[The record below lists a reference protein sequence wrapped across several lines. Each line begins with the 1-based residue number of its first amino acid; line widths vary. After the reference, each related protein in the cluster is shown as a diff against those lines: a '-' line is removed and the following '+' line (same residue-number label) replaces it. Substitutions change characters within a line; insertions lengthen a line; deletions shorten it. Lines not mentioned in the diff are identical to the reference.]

1 MSNQV
6 APTKDLRAFVESPAV
21 KSRLQEMLG
30 KRATQFTTSLLQV
43 VNSNKLLQNAS
54 KESIYT
60 AAMTAAVLDLP
71 IQNNLGYAWI
81 VPYNKEAQF
90 QIGWKGL
97 VQLAQR
103 SGQYKSIGVLEV
115 YENQF
120 ESFNALTEEL
130 KGNFDLAP
138 DGKVVGYA
146 AYFKLVNGFEKTTY
160 WSLSQVT
167 AHGLKYSKSFKFGPW
182 KDNFDAMAKKTVLKS
197 LLSKWGPM
205 SVDVQMQI
213 AMKADQAVVT
223 DVTNETVDVE
233 YVDQS
238 EPMDAEEKR
247 IREVI
252 QSFTEKSDAISFVD
266 GLDLATADKYSAE
279 IEEELLKFVEQ

>member
-1 MSNQV
+1 MSTQV

-160 WSLSQVT
+160 WSLGQVT

-205 SVDVQMQI
+205 SVDMQMQI

-266 GLDLATADKYSAE
+266 GLDFATADKYSAE

>member
-1 MSNQV
+1 
-6 APTKDLRAFVESPAV
+6 
-21 KSRLQEMLG
+21 
-30 KRATQFTTSLLQV
+30 

-266 GLDLATADKYSAE
+266 GLDSATADKYSAE
-279 IEEELLKFVEQ
+279 IEEELLKFV

>member
-1 MSNQV
+1 MSTQV

-130 KGNFDLAP
+130 KGDFDLAP

-167 AHGLKYSKSFKFGPW
+167 AHGFKYSKSFKFGPW

-247 IREVI
+247 IREII
-252 QSFTEKSDAISFVD
+252 QSFTDKSDAISFVD

>member
-1 MSNQV
+1 MSTQV

-266 GLDLATADKYSAE
+266 GLDSATADKYSAE
-279 IEEELLKFVEQ
+279 IEEELLKFA